1 MVRASSAEKA
11 TVGLELQG
19 GKGTSH
25 VVTWGMTVPVKQTA
39 SIKAPYARVSGG
51 FCVARVERV
60 RGGREGSVT
69 DVRDWEF
76 DQFYI

>member
-25 VVTWGMTVPVKQTA
+25 VVTWGMTVSVKQTA
-39 SIKAPYARVSGG
+39 STKAPVCTGIWRVLCGQSGTG
-51 FCVARVERV
+51 ERGK
-60 RGGREGSVT
+60 RG
-69 DVRDWEF
+69 
-76 DQFYI
+76 QCH

>member
-39 SIKAPYARVSGG
+39 SIKAPVCTCIWRVLCGQSGTG
-51 FCVARVERV
+51 ERGK
-60 RGGREGSVT
+60 RG
-69 DVRDWEF
+69 
-76 DQFYI
+76 QCH